1 MVKVFRKGRWQEIGS
16 PILSRE
22 EIEERNQ
29 IKEQQ
34 FRDKIQRQLTIL
46 IYLGSKEK
54 YTSSFRIEKD
64 NLGDYTAIVQ
74 IKNRHKCRVFKYNT
88 TLERWIKKKIVSGT
102 SETAVTHNVFL

>member
-1 MVKVFRKGRWQEIGS
+1 FRGGIWVDIGS

-22 EIEERNQ
+22 EIEKRKQ

-54 YTSSFRIEKD
+54 YTSKFNIKKD
-64 NLGDYTAIVQ
+64 TTGGYTAVVQ
-74 IKNRHKCRVFKYNT
+74 
-88 TLERWIKKKIVSGT
+88 
-102 SETAVTHNVFL
+102 